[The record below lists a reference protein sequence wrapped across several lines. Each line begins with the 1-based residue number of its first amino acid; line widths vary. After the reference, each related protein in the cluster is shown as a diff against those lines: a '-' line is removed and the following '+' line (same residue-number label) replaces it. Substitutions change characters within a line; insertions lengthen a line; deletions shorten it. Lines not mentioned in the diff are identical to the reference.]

1 MKTFREHSLTKVA
14 GVGISDAQLDQIKEG
29 LQASVAVLKGGWHNP
44 SLVDFPDGALKPIW
58 LRCTTQQR
66 RNALD
71 AAFKKMAEERGSSL
85 LDVALYTPIYL
96 YRCHHN
102 DTSYRLSSRGTL
114 PSAAPEA
121 GGTLDNGGKPLCYI
135 LARPMKDS
143 IPLYQYGWKSDNR
156 RWRYETADWA
166 EWMTVLEEGF
176 GGEWERV
183 SALPMGYVLNPDRAA
198 SYQGRVSTLA
208 PVYGYCQRN
217 PNGKPYFYW
226 SLDSEDHT
234 RAPAESWVRYEPTH
248 HDAPPGRSFGTPAH
262 PDSGQQGEY
271 PTERIMRWEKQKAPQ
286 WYGWTRT

>member
-1 MKTFREHSLTKVA
+1 M
-14 GVGISDAQLDQIKEG
+14 GISDAQLDQIKEG

-114 PSAAPEA
+114 PSTAPEA
-121 GGTLDNGGKPLCYI
+121 GGTLRQRRQAAVLHP

-143 IPLYQYGWKSDNR
+143 IPLCQYGWKSDNR

-166 EWMTVLEEGF
+166 EWMKELDDGF

-217 PNGKPYFYW
+217 PNGEAVFLLE

-234 RAPAESWVRYEPTH
+234 RAPAESWCGLSRRTTMRRPVSVRDTC
-248 HDAPPGRSFGTPAH
+248 AS
-262 PDSGQQGEY
+262 
-271 PTERIMRWEKQKAPQ
+271 
-286 WYGWTRT
+286 